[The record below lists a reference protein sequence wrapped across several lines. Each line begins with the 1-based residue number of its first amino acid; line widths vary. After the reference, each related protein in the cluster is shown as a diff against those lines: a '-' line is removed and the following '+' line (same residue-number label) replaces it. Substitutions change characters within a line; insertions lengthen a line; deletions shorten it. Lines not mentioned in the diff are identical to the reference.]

1 MSANDAASAAIL
13 VVEDELLVRMFAV
26 DALEDAGFRVLQAGT
41 AAEALQAL
49 QGSPDVRAALV
60 DIGLPDRPGDQLAA
74 EIHQLRADLP
84 IVIASGRSGRELR
97 DKFAGNARVTVL
109 GKPYTASLLLDAL
122 AGVGLSAGS

>member
-1 MSANDAASAAIL
+1 MSANDVPTAAVL

-60 DIGLPDRPGDQLAA
+60 DIGLPDRTGDELAR
-74 EIHQLRADLP
+74 EIHALRPDLP

-97 DKFAGNARVTVL
+97 DTFAGNQRVTVL
-109 GKPYTASLLLDAL
+109 VKPYTASLLLDAL
-122 AGVGLSAGS
+122 TDAGVTPG

>member
-1 MSANDAASAAIL
+1 MSANDVPTAAVL

-60 DIGLPDRPGDQLAA
+60 DIGLPDRTGDELER
-74 EIHQLRADLP
+74 EIHALRPDLP

-97 DKFAGNARVTVL
+97 DTFAGDQRVTVL
-109 GKPYTASLLLDAL
+109 VKPYTASLLLDAL
-122 AGVGLSAGS
+122 TDAGVTPG

>member
-1 MSANDAASAAIL
+1 MSPNEAPSSTIL

-60 DIGLPDRPGDQLAA
+60 DIGLPDRPGDQLATQMHA
-74 EIHQLRADLP
+74 LRPDLP

-97 DKFAGNARVTVL
+97 DTFAGNKRVTVL
-109 GKPYTASLLLDAL
+109 VKPYTAMLLMDAL
-122 AGVGLSAGS
+122 AAAGVTAG

>member
-1 MSANDAASAAIL
+1 MSANDVPTAAVL

-60 DIGLPDRPGDQLAA
+60 DIGLPDRTGGELAR
-74 EIHQLRADLP
+74 EIHALRPDLP

-97 DKFAGNARVTVL
+97 DTFAGNQRVTVL
-109 GKPYTASLLLDAL
+109 VKPYTASLLLDAL
-122 AGVGLSAGS
+122 TDAGVTPG